1 MCKDS
6 LTTLPAICIERVKE
20 LGARLGVLLQK
31 PDAALEPGKCAH
43 SKPRNKHRLCLE
55 DVMRWRDSF
64 DNLLSSK
71 DGHAAFWSFLKTE
84 FSDENLEFWLAC
96 EKYKKIRSAAKL
108 SSKAQEIYEQFIKNE
123 ASREVNIDHQTKEL
137 TQLQLSH
144 ATHNCFDVAQAKTWV
159 LMEKDSYPRFL
170 RSALYQD
177 LLNIAS
183 HHGGAQ
189 HSHT

>member
-6 LTTLPAICIERVKE
+6 LTTLPSIYIERVKE

-31 PDAALEPGKCAH
+31 PDFEPRKSSQ
-43 SKPRNKHRLCLE
+43 SKPGNKHRICLE
-55 DVMRWRDSF
+55 DVIRWRDSF

-71 DGHAAFWSFLKTE
+71 DGLAAFWSFLKTE

-96 EKYKKIRSAAKL
+96 EKYKKIRSTAKL
-108 SSKAQEIYEQFIKNE
+108 SSKAHKIYKQFIQNE

-137 TQLQLSH
+137 TQLQLAH
-144 ATHNCFDVAQAKTWV
+144 ATHNCFDVAQEKTWV

-170 RSALYQD
+170 RSTFYQD

-183 HHGGAQ
+183 HHGVAQ
-189 HSHT
+189 PLHA

>member
-6 LTTLPAICIERVKE
+6 LTTLPSICIERVKE

-31 PDAALEPGKCAH
+31 PDAVFEPGKCIQ
-43 SKPRNKHRLCLE
+43 SKPGIKHRLCLE
-55 DVMRWRDSF
+55 DVLRWRDSF

-71 DGHAAFWSFLKTE
+71 DGLASFWSFLKTE

-108 SSKAQEIYEQFIKNE
+108 SSKGQEIYEQFIQNE
-123 ASREVNIDHQTKEL
+123 ACREVNIDHHTKEL
-137 TQLQLSH
+137 TQRQLAH
-144 ATHNCFDVAQAKTWV
+144 ATYNCFNVAQAKTWV

-170 RSALYQD
+170 KSTLYQH
-177 LLNIAS
+177 LQNIAS
-183 HHGGAQ
+183 HQGGAQ
-189 HSHT
+189 YSHT

>member
-6 LTTLPAICIERVKE
+6 LTTLPSICIERVKE

-31 PDAALEPGKCAH
+31 PDAAFEPEKCIQ

-55 DVMRWRDSF
+55 DVLRWRDSF

-71 DGHAAFWSFLKTE
+71 DGLAAFWSFLKTE

-108 SSKAQEIYEQFIKNE
+108 SSKAQEIYEQFIQNE
-123 ASREVNIDHQTKEL
+123 ACREVNIDHHTKEL
-137 TQLQLSH
+137 TQRQLAR

-170 RSALYQD
+170 KSTLYQD

-183 HHGGAQ
+183 HHGGLQ
-189 HSHT
+189 YSHT